1 MAFTGRRAADEKL
14 VIALA
19 CGSTV
24 ENAARQAGV
33 GETTVY
39 RRLKEP
45 AFQAMLNTAR
55 QEMIQRTANML
66 TAASLE
72 SVKTLLRLQGEG
84 VPHAVQLGAA
94 KAIVELGAKLRESA
108 ELFARVAALEQQLA
122 TPAA

>member
-1 MAFTGRRAADEKL
+1 MKDPE
-14 VIALA
+14 
-19 CGSTV
+19 
-24 ENAARQAGV
+24 
-33 GETTVY
+33 
-39 RRLKEP
+39 
-45 AFQAMLNTAR
+45 FQGLLYAAR

-72 SVKTLLRLQGEG
+72 SVKTLLRLQGDG

>member
-1 MAFTGRRAADEKL
+1 MAYGGRRAADEKL

-33 GETTVY
+33 SETTVY
-39 RRLKEP
+39 RRMKDPE
-45 AFQAMLNTAR
+45 FQRLLYAAR

-72 SVKTLLRLQGEG
+72 SVKTLLRLQGDG

>member
-72 SVKTLLRLQGEG
+72 SVKTLLRLQGDG

>member
-45 AFQAMLNTAR
+45 EFQAMLNTAR
-55 QEMIQRTANML
+55 HEMIQRTANML

-72 SVKTLLRLQGEG
+72 SVKTLLRLQGDG

-108 ELFARVAALEQQLA
+108 ELFARVAALEQHLA